1 MREKKCKDSTD
12 STILSLTSSY
22 IVGMGKEKKPMKV
35 PAKLGIIFCALLISL
50 VLFSVIVDCSCAVKL
65 FALNQPLHYD
75 ITVYAT

>member
-1 MREKKCKDSTD
+1 
-12 STILSLTSSY
+12 
-22 IVGMGKEKKPMKV
+22 MKV

-50 VLFSVIVDCSCAVKL
+50 ALFSVIVDCSCAVKL